1 MPEVLRSAL
10 IAADVEAVWGV
21 VRDFDG
27 LPAWHPAIASSSLR
41 DGARPDQVAAVRVLG
56 MAGDGGG
63 EVIERLVSLDETT
76 RTLVYQIVE
85 SPFAVRLYRST
96 IRVVPLTTTGES
108 FVEWSVVFDCDVADA
123 AGLVETFGSGVFA
136 TGLQGLSEYFSDRS
150 V

>member
-10 IAADVEAVWGV
+10 VPADVDAVWRV

-27 LPAWHPAIASSSLR
+27 LPSWHPAIATSALR
-41 DGARPDQVAAVRVLG
+41 DDARPDQVAAVRVLG
-56 MAGDGGG
+56 MEGGG
-63 EVIERLVSLDETT
+63 EVVERLVSLDET
-76 RTLVYQIVE
+76 RHTLVYEIME

-108 FVEWSVVFDCDVADA
+108 FVEWSVVFDCDGADA
-123 AGLVETFGSGVFA
+123 EGLVDTFGSGVFA
-136 TGLQGLSEYFSDRS
+136 AGLQGLSEYFSDRS